1 MKIAVFPGS
10 FDPVT
15 VGHIDII
22 KRAAKVF
29 DVIYVSVL
37 NNSKKKPLFSVEE
50 RKRLLLRATQT
61 IPGVRVDSFSGL
73 LADYVKEKGATA
85 IVKGVRSAADFD
97 YEFQMALMNK
107 KLAPGVE
114 TIFLPT
120 DERFA
125 AIHSSY
131 VKEIA
136 AYGGEIHS
144 MVPEGIAEE
153 VYRKIKSE

>member
-15 VGHIDII
+15 VGHIDMI

-37 NNSKKKPLFSVEE
+37 NNSKKK

-114 TIFLPT
+114 TVFLPT

-125 AIHSSY
+125 AICSSY